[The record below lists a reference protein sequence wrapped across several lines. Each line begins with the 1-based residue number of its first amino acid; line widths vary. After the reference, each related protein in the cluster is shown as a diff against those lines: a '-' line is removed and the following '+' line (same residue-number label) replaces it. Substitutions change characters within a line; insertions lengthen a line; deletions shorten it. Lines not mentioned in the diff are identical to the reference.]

1 MGIPQKLRVALSA
14 PVTSVGAS
22 AFGEQ
27 PALSDGGKTLVY
39 DFPALGCSL
48 VSFDL

>member
-48 VSFDL
+48 IAFDL